1 EASINNIELIGYVI
15 VITLGL
21 HLIRFLW
28 LAGMNFIESRCKP
41 AHQTLGNLSFRDL
54 LIMTLSGARGAITL
68 SLVFTIPWYNEIGN
82 GFPQR
87 SLIIFIASGVIVLTL
102 IIATFIVPLLAPKR
116 DTSESSLLAEEE
128 AETVMDILR
137 SVIEELTT
145 HQTPENRRATQ
156 RVIKSYNERINK
168 VKNSNDIEIEPNKE
182 LRIKALRWEQDYT
195 LELIDNGRVDP
206 MIGYQ
211 YLNHLAHIQNLL
223 KHQKENFWVRRNALR
238 RLSLFARSLKRRI
251 INALPGKNPSQKLE
265 EFRSIQVAA
274 SEYAISKLQQEIT
287 DPNAPTEDV
296 SELILEYQRSIAAL
310 RTTRSGT
317 APSSNNAPTTAD
329 IELLGLKIELEQ
341 IQSMYEADR
350 LSRASAKRLRE
361 NVYLMQIDIEERI

>member
-1 EASINNIELIGYVI
+1 
-15 VITLGL
+15 
-21 HLIRFLW
+21 
-28 LAGMNFIESRCKP
+28 
-41 AHQTLGNLSFRDL
+41 
-54 LIMTLSGARGAITL
+54 
-68 SLVFTIPWYNEIGN
+68 
-82 GFPQR
+82 
-87 SLIIFIASGVIVLTL
+87 
-102 IIATFIVPLLAPKR
+102 
-116 DTSESSLLAEEE
+116 
-128 AETVMDILR
+128 
-137 SVIEELTT
+137 EELTT